1 MVRNDERDSVVLVDG
16 TAKLSDRRFCVEKS
30 LGSEGPE
37 RNDYFRLDELE
48 LPYQIRTAGGH
59 FIRQRISV
67 ARRPVLEH
75 VANENVFA
83 LEVDGGEN
91 LCQ

>member
-1 MVRNDERDSVVLVDG
+1 MVRDDERNSVVLMDG
-16 TAKLSDRRFCVEKS
+16 TAKLSNWCFCVEKS

-37 RNDYFRLDELE
+37 RNDYFRLDELQ
-48 LPYQIRTAGGH
+48 LPYEIRTAGSH

-67 ARRPVLEH
+67 ARWPVLEN
-75 VANENVFA
+75 VADENIFA

-91 LCQ
+91 FRE